1 MKILELFEDVVT
13 YLDTNGHEKTID
25 FLLQETKEPLT
36 IVCLDEVPT
45 YDEVKAFLT
54 PRLYNNKNLKLVFGG
69 SDVDYY
75 KPLSQEIGVEIETY
89 PDFLFLHTYYFQVDN
104 QKIINPKVDTLY
116 IFMNYRTRLH
126 RKMLIDCLAKEKLL
140 EDNYFTWWNPPFK
153 DGRGATI
160 AKEFSNNSA
169 FSVTDPEYTWKH
181 WRPKKTILLSQ
192 TTEPETPPY
201 LTVPVE
207 FKKSLI
213 NLIAETTTDVPF
225 ITEKTYNSIL
235 WKKPF
240 IILGHLGI
248 HQDLVD
254 LGFKLP
260 DFIDYRFDQEPDLEK
275 RVYMIVEELKRLSL
289 LDLEKLKNLAQPF
302 VNYNYDHYGKLVNNA
317 SFPDYLRIYME
328 DKLQNDPKRMQFIEH
343 YKDYMIHPYKKS

>member
-13 YLDTNGHEKTID
+13 YLDANGHEKTID
-25 FLLQETKEPLT
+25 FLLQQTKEPLT

-69 SDVDYY
+69 SDVNYY
-75 KPLSQEIGVEIETY
+75 KSLSQEIGVEIETY
-89 PDFLFLHTYYFQVDN
+89 TDFLFLHTYYFQVDN
-104 QKIINPKVDTLY
+104 QKVIDTQVDTLY

-126 RKMLIDCLAKEKLL
+126 RKMLMDHLAKEKLL

-153 DGRGATI
+153 EGRGAAI
-160 AKEFSNNSA
+160 QKEFKNNSA
-169 FSVTDPEYTWKH
+169 FSVVDPEYTWKH

-192 TTEPETPPY
+192 TNEIETPPY

-213 NLIAETTTDVPF
+213 NLVAETTTDVPF
-225 ITEKTYNSIL
+225 ITEKTYNAIL

-240 IILGHLGI
+240 VILGHPGI

-260 DFIDYRFDQEPDLEK
+260 DFIDYSFDQEPDLEK
-275 RVYMIVEELKRLSL
+275 RVCMIVEELKRLSL
-289 LDLEKLKNLAQPF
+289 LDLEDLNNQAQAF
-302 VNYNYDHYGKLVNNA
+302 VDHNYDHYVNLVANA
-317 SFPDYLRIYME
+317 SFPDHLKNYME
-328 DKLQNDPKRMQFIEH
+328 DKLQNDPKRMQLIEY
-343 YKDYMIHPYKKS
+343 YKDHMVHTYKKS